1 MKVIKKKVLK
11 ILYIKNESRD
21 PYFNLALEEYVLKEL
36 TGHEDYILLWQN
48 KPTIV
53 VGRNQNTIEEIN
65 NEYVK
70 KNDITVV
77 RRLSGGGAVYHDEGN
92 LNFTFITD
100 NDDSNIANFK
110 KFTEPVIKT
119 LQNLGVPAEFSGRN
133 DIVIEGKKFS
143 GNAQYYNKGKVL
155 HHGTILFNSDLEE
168 VKNALNVKK
177 DKIESK
183 GIKSVKSR
191 VTNIIDYL
199 PEKMSIND
207 FKDELLKQVFDKI
220 PYKEYILT
228 DDDLEKID
236 KLVEE
241 RYSTWEWNYGHSP
254 KFDLK
259 KSHRYKAGKIEILL
273 KVNKGVI
280 EECKIYGDFLGISNI
295 EELEKELKGKNYKEK
310 EIKELLKKLNIKKFF
325 GNISNDEFIDL
336 LF

>member
-1 MKVIKKKVLK
+1 VSE
-11 ILYIKNESRD
+11 ILYIKNDVRN

-36 TGHEDYILLWQN
+36 TFNENYILLWQN

-53 VGRNQNTIEEIN
+53 IGRNQNTIEEIN
-65 NEYVK
+65 NEYIKK
-70 KNDITVV
+70 KNICVV

-92 LNFTFITD
+92 LNFTFITN
-100 NDDSNIANFK
+100 NDDSNAANFK

-119 LQNLGVPAEFSGRN
+119 LQKLGVPAEFSGRN

-143 GNAQYYNKGKVL
+143 GNAQYYHKGKVL

-168 VKNALNVKK
+168 VKSALNVKA

-183 GIKSVKSR
+183 GIKSVRSR

-199 PEKMSIND
+199 PEVMSIND
-207 FKDELLKQVFDKI
+207 FKDELLKQVFDNI
-220 PYKEYILT
+220 PYKEYKLT
-228 DDDLEKID
+228 DHDLENIN

-241 RYSTWEWNYGHSP
+241 RYSTWEWNYGYSP
-254 KFDLK
+254 TFDFK
-259 KSHRYKAGKIEILL
+259 KSHRFKIGKIEILL

-280 EECKIYGDFLGISNI
+280 EECKIYGDFLGISDI
-295 EELEKELKGKNYKEK
+295 GGLETKLKGENYKEDN
-310 EIKELLKKLNIKKFF
+310 IRELLQKINIKKYF
-325 GNISNDEFIDL
+325 GNITNEEFMGL